1 MNVVKVIR
9 KEIPQWSVGIAS
21 IIGTREYQQDYV
33 YCCFCGNGL
42 LGVVCDG
49 MGGLDGGEI
58 ASSTAAEALGEAFS
72 GEELRMPVPE
82 FLKEQAGRINDQ
94 VAALTGKGGG
104 PLRAGTTMVAVVARE
119 EQLYWL
125 SVGDSRIYIIRDQE
139 MSQVNR
145 EHNYRLTL
153 QESLKSGL
161 ITREQYEEEEKKS
174 QADALIS
181 YLGISR
187 LNLMDINRAPL
198 KMMDGDIV
206 LLCSDGLF
214 KTLNDSQIMALVRD
228 NDIDMDI
235 AADRLCQMAL
245 SRRRGGQDNTSV
257 LLLQYHKNDQ
267 QEKKV

>member
-1 MNVVKVIR
+1 MNIVKDMR
-9 KEIPQWSVGIAS
+9 KNDPRWITGTGS

-33 YCCFCGNGL
+33 YCCSCENGL

-58 ASSTAAEALGEAFS
+58 ASSTAAEALGEAFA
-72 GEELRMPVPE
+72 GRDVRMPVPE
-82 FLKEQAGRINDQ
+82 FLKEQAVIINDR
-94 VAALTGKGGG
+94 VAALTGKNGA
-104 PLRAGTTMVAVVARE
+104 PLRAGTTMVAVVAE
-119 EQLYWL
+119 EDRLYWL
-125 SVGDSRIYIIRDQE
+125 SVGDSRIYIIRNEE

-161 ITREQYEEEEKKS
+161 ITREQYEAEEKKG

-187 LNLMDINRAPL
+187 LSLMDINRAPL
-198 KMMDGDIV
+198 EMMDGDIV

-214 KTLNDSQIMALVRD
+214 KSLSDSQIKALVRD
-228 NDIDMDI
+228 NDMDLDI
-235 AADRLCQMAL
+235 AADRLCQMAF

-257 LLLQYHKNDQ
+257 LLLQYRKLEGQ
-267 QEKKV
+267 GRTI